1 MACQQPQAHP
11 SRCGC
16 GKVATQVCDWHRQN
30 PVTIYGRCIGCELER
45 DRAALQ
51 EWGEK
56 TDWFRRGVA
65 RGFFSATYL
74 GKHIADAMSD
84 EINRLRN
91 RTIFVPCE
99 QVVDVLRACRDELGH
114 KPELLQAID
123 HILGTQESKQ

>member
-16 GKVATQVCDWHRQN
+16 EKVATQVCDWHRQN

-51 EWGEK
+51 EWGDK

-65 RGFFSATYL
+65 KGALSASYL
-74 GKHIADAMSD
+74 GKHIAEAMSE
-84 EINRLRN
+84 EILLLREM
-91 RTIFVPCE
+91 I
-99 QVVDVLRACRDELGH
+99 VDIVSEAGDTLNS
-114 KPELLQAID
+114 KPKLLQAAN
-123 HILGTQESKQ
+123 HILGKQEAQQ